1 MDKYDAV
8 IVGAGPAG
16 IFAALT
22 LTKAGFGSILMVE
35 QGRSIQDRRKSRRPD
50 ILTGWGGGGAFSD
63 GKLTLSP
70 EVGGFLGE
78 LISEKEMNRVL
89 NLADQT
95 WLKFGA
101 PKELINGSPDQIE
114 DMKTRARMAGM
125 LFVPSPVRHIGTDNC
140 HKLLAAIQAHLSTRC
155 DIRTET
161 RAVDLIVRNNELW
174 GVSLSDGR
182 EVQAGCLVCA
192 PGRVGNDWMR
202 HQAERLDLATRPN
215 PVDIGVRVEVPA
227 AVMAKVTET
236 FYESKLI
243 HYSSTFDDKVRTFC
257 MNPYGE
263 VVVEKTETLITVN
276 GHSYSKA
283 RSDNTNFALLVSAT
297 FTEPFDD
304 PITYGRSITRLANL
318 LSGGAMVQRFGDLVA
333 GRRTTGERLERCLTR
348 PTLHEAAPGDLA
360 YVLPYRILK
369 DIMEMMEAMDRLTP
383 GLADRHTLLYGVE
396 VKFYSHRVELSS
408 NLETSIPGLYVIG
421 DGAGITRGLIQASA
435 SGIIAGEA
443 ILASGKE

>member
-1 MDKYDAV
+1 MDKYDAI

-22 LTKAGFGSILMVE
+22 LAEAGYGSILMVE
-35 QGRSIQDRRKSRRPD
+35 QGRSIHDRRKSRRPD

-78 LISEKEMNRVL
+78 LITPERMNKVL
-89 NLADQT
+89 RQADET
-95 WLKFGA
+95 WLRYGA
-101 PKELINGSPDQIE
+101 PKDLINGSPDQIE
-114 DMKTRARMAGM
+114 AMKIKARLAGM
-125 LFVPSPVRHIGTDNC
+125 LFVPSPVRHIGTDRC
-140 HKLLAAIQAHLSTRC
+140 HRLLADIQAHLEPLC

-161 RAVDLIVRNNELW
+161 RAEELIVSGGRPSGLT
-174 GVSLSDGR
+174 LSDGST
-182 EVQAGCLVCA
+182 VQGERIVCA

-202 HQAERLDLATRPN
+202 EQAEKLGLATRPN
-215 PVDIGVRVEVPA
+215 PVDIGVRVELPA
-227 AVMAKVTET
+227 AVMADVTDT

-243 HYSSTFDDKVRTFC
+243 HYSSTFDDKIRTFC

-263 VVVEKTETLITVN
+263 VVVEKSGTLTTVN

-304 PITYGRSITRLANL
+304 PIAYGRSVTKLANL
-318 LSGGAMVQRFGDLVA
+318 LSEGAIVQRFGDLMA
-333 GRRTTGERLERCLTR
+333 GRRTTKARLERCLTR
-348 PTLHEAAPGDLA
+348 PTLTEATPGDLA
-360 YVLPYRILK
+360 YVLPYRILQ
-369 DIMEMMEAMDRLTP
+369 DIIEMMEAMDKLTP

-396 VKFYSHRVELSS
+396 VKFYSHRVELSPS
-408 NLETSIPGLYVIG
+408 LETSIPGLYIIG

-443 ILASGKE
+443 ILASA